1 MGGSWTMT
9 DAWVFAAIA
18 DDRPARAHTLA
29 EVIAITDGI
38 NHAVLTEEEFT
49 AAAGRLAAAGLI
61 DADAARERYWPTE
74 AGANLRRRW
83 RHGAFGWIEAI
94 PPACAAS
101 GSRKTVTGRCPQEFS
116 TRRSASIWRGQPS
129 GKNHASRALAQAI
142 GCGLGRAGHL

>member
-9 DAWVFAAIA
+9 DAWVFAALA
-18 DDRPARAHTLA
+18 NDRPARVHTLA
-29 EVIAITDGI
+29 EVIAVADGI

-94 PPACAAS
+94 PPGLRRLGEPQDSDWPLPAGVFDAAVREYLARAAEWKKPRKSSS
-101 GSRKTVTGRCPQEFS
+101 GTGHRMRSREG
-116 TRRSASIWRGQPS
+116 
-129 GKNHASRALAQAI
+129 
-142 GCGLGRAGHL
+142 